1 MEAISNIELVVYGV
15 LAFFTAIISG
25 IGGAGGGFIMTPL
38 LIFLGLTPAQAV
50 ATGKFSGLALSLGS
64 LGGLSQVKRGSKK
77 QLYFIVGLAF
87 VIGLLAPLAI
97 TRLDS
102 EVYRRVLG
110 VLLLCM
116 VPILIVKKVG
126 RKEHKPSKS
135 KQIAG
140 YFLLTI
146 GLSLQAVFSGGLG
159 TLVNIVL
166 MAFLGMSALEANVTK
181 RTSQVVL
188 NTVIVLGVLASGLIV
203 WKIALIAMVASSAGG
218 YIGARIGVKK
228 GDTFVMA
235 VFIFLMIVSALYLLF
250 G

>member
-1 MEAISNIELVVYGV
+1 MEAITGLGLVVYGV
-15 LAFFTAIISG
+15 AAFFMAILSG

-38 LIFLGLTPAQAV
+38 LIFMGLSPAQAV

-64 LGGLSQVKRGSKK
+64 LGGLSEVKRGSKK

-87 VIGLLAPLAI
+87 VIGLFAPLAI

-102 EVYRRVLG
+102 EVYRQALG
-110 VLLLCM
+110 ILLLCM
-116 VPILIVKKVG
+116 VPVLIIKKVG
-126 RKEHKPSKS
+126 RKEYKPSKA

-140 YFLLTI
+140 YFLLT
-146 GLSLQAVFSGGLG
+146 LSLCLQAVFSGGLG

-166 MAFLGMSALEANVTK
+166 MVFLGMSALEANVTK

-188 NTVIVLGVLASGLIV
+188 NTVIVLGVLASGLVV
-203 WKIALIAMVASSAGG
+203 WKLALVAVVASSAGG
-218 YIGARIGVKK
+218 YIGAKIGVKR
-228 GDTFVMA
+228 GDTFVMT
-235 VFIFLMIVSALYLLF
+235 VFIILMIVSALYLLL